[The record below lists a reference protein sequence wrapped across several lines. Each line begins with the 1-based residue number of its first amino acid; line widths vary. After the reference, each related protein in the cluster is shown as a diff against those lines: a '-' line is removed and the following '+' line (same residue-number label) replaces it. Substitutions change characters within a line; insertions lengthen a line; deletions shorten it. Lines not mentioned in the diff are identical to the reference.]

1 MPFHIVRNDIAA
13 MTVDAIVNTANPM
26 PVVGEG
32 VDAAIHEK
40 AGPELLVARKKI
52 GKLSPGD
59 CAVTPG
65 FGLDAKYVIHAVAP
79 RWRGGLLGEG
89 RLLRKC
95 YESALRLA
103 KAHGCE
109 SVAFPLIAAGNYGF
123 PRERA
128 MSIATNAIGAFL
140 LQNDMTVYL
149 VVYDRE
155 SFRLSGQLFERVTS
169 YIDENYIQ
177 SKPAPR
183 MPRAARAMRAER
195 SVAFEKTCA
204 SVRAH
209 SAPPEPECTVCSDRI
224 SPETLCSPSL
234 SELLEH
240 TDAGFSEMLIKLID
254 RTGKKDSDIYK
265 RANISRQHFSK
276 IRNDPGYKPTK
287 ATAIALA
294 LALQLDLEQ
303 TRDLIGRAGFALTRA
318 SKFDVIIMYFIEHR
332 SYDLMEINMT
342 LFEFDQPLLGA

>member
-13 MTVDAIVNTANPM
+13 MAVDAIVNTANPM

-32 VDAAIHEK
+32 VDAAIHQK
-40 AGPELLVARKKI
+40 AGPQLLAARKKI
-52 GKLSPGD
+52 GKLNPGD

-65 FGLDAKYVIHAVAP
+65 FDLDAKYVIHAVAP
-79 RWRGGLLGEG
+79 LWRGGVLGEG
-89 RLLRKC
+89 KLLRKC

-128 MSIATNAIGAFL
+128 MNIAMNAIGAFL
-140 LQNDMTVYL
+140 LQNEMTVYL

-155 SFRLSGQLFERVTS
+155 SFRLSERLFDSVAS
-169 YIDENYIQ
+169 YIDEHYIEEKPTPTVRMRRRCMQ
-177 SKPAPR
+177 AMPYMEDMVCSASMPAP
-183 MPRAARAMRAER
+183 AML
-195 SVAFEKTCA
+195 EKSA
-204 SVRAH
+204 SL
-209 SAPPEPECTVCSDRI
+209 T
-224 SPETLCSPSL
+224 
-234 SELLEH
+234 ELLEQ
-240 TDAGFSEMLIKLID
+240 TDAGFSETLFTLID

-276 IRNDPGYKPTK
+276 IRNDLGYKPTK
-287 ATAIALA
+287 ATALALA
-294 LALQLDLEQ
+294 IALQLDMEQ
-303 TRDLIGRAGFALTRA
+303 TCDLIGRAGFALTRS
-318 SKFDVIIMYFIEHR
+318 SKFDVIIMYFIER
-332 SYDLMEINMT
+332 RRYDLMEINAT

>member
-40 AGPELLVARKKI
+40 AGPQLLAARKKI
-52 GKLSPGD
+52 GRLDPGD

-65 FGLDAKYVIHAVAP
+65 FDLNANYVIHAVAP

-89 RLLRKC
+89 KLLRKC

-128 MSIATNAIGAFL
+128 MSIATTAISAFL
-140 LQNDMTVYL
+140 LQNEMTVYL

-155 SFRLSGQLFERVTS
+155 SFRLSGQLFDRVTS
-169 YIDENYIQ
+169 YIDENYIE
-177 SKPAPR
+177 SKPAPA
-183 MPRAARAMRAER
+183 MPMAARMREER
-195 SVAFEKTCA
+195 DACA
-204 SVRAH
+204 SYRAPV
-209 SAPPEPECTVCSDRI
+209 AEDTLECAVCSRSLAPCDGL
-224 SPETLCSPSL
+224 PSPSL
-234 SELLEH
+234 SELLEQ
-240 TDAGFSEMLIKLID
+240 TDAGFSESLLKLID
-254 RTGKKDSDIYK
+254 ATGKKDSEIYK
-265 RANISRQHFSK
+265 KANLSKQHFSK

-287 ATAIALA
+287 ATALALA

-303 TRDLIGRAGFALTRA
+303 TRDLIGRAGYALTRA
-318 SKFDVIIMYFIEHR
+318 SKFDVIIMYFIERR
-332 SYDLMEINMT
+332 SYDIMEINMT

>member
-13 MTVDAIVNTANPM
+13 MKVDAIVNTANPM

-32 VDAAIHEK
+32 VDAAIHAK
-40 AGPELLVARKKI
+40 AGPALLAARKKI

-65 FGLDAKYVIHAVAP
+65 FDLDAQYVIHAVAP
-79 RWRGGLLGEG
+79 LWRGGLLGEG

-128 MSIATNAIGAFL
+128 MHIATNAIGAFL
-140 LQNDMTVYL
+140 LQNEMTVYL

-177 SKPAPR
+177 SKPAPTI
-183 MPRAARAMRAER
+183 PRASRCLREERAVLPAE
-195 SVAFEKTCA
+195 EM
-204 SVRAH
+204 VRCEALA
-209 SAPPEPECTVCSDRI
+209 APALRQK
-224 SPETLCSPSL
+224 SPSL
-234 SELLEH
+234 NDLLAH
-240 TDAGFSEMLIKLID
+240 TDAGFSETLFALID

-276 IRNDPGYKPTK
+276 IRNDFGYKPTK

-303 TRDLIGRAGFALTRA
+303 TRDLIGRAGFTLSNS
-318 SKFDVIIMYFIEHR
+318 SKFDLIIRYFIESR
-332 SYDLMEINMT
+332 NFNVVEIN
-342 LFEFDQPLLGA
+342 LALYEFDQPLLGG